1 MTKHSTRFGTLL
13 LALCLLTNLSRA
25 QRTPV
30 VAHINGHPID
40 LSLFSLSSRGILALY
55 ELGSESKKRQPIP
68 FKAYLRRGDTDILPR
83 SGAESGQQYAL
94 PLNELLPLARY
105 GDLLILEPTQP
116 KYTAGGR
123 NGSGKQVIPLKPF
136 NFFRF
141 ALVKN
146 DGC

>member
-1 MTKHSTRFGTLL
+1 MTKQLTRFGLLL
-13 LALCLLTNLSRA
+13 LALCLLTTLSQA

-30 VAHINGHPID
+30 VVHINGHPID
-40 LSLFSLSSRGILALY
+40 FRLFSLSSRGVLALY

-68 FKAYLRRGDTDILPR
+68 FKAYLRRGDTDILPM

-116 KYTAGGR
+116 KHTAGDR
-123 NGSGKQVIPLKPF
+123 NRSGKQVIPLKPF
-136 NFFRF
+136 NFFGF
-141 ALVKN
+141 AFAKN